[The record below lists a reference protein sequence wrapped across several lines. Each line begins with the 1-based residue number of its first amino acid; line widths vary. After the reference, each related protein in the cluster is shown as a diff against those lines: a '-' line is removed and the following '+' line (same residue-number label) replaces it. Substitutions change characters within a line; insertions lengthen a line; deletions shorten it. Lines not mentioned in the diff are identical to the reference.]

1 MTNRP
6 LAFICSPYAGD
17 IEKNVARARELCR
30 LAVDDGYTPIAPHLL
45 YPQFLSEE
53 TERNLGIE
61 MGLQWLEFCHIMYV
75 AGSCSISAGMQRE
88 LTHAKRFDVVERW
101 VGR

>member
-61 MGLQWLEFCHIMYV
+61 MGLQWLEFCHIMYCRFH
-75 AGSCSISAGMQRE
+75 GTSIIFTWKKVNGYIISMF
-88 LTHAKRFDVVERW
+88 KC
-101 VGR
+101 